1 MYDVVLSL
9 HNILRWVVIIVAVLA
24 LIRMYFGG
32 WAGRKAFSRADDRAS
47 LLFVLMLDIQL
58 LLGII
63 LYVFLSPT
71 TMALLDGSSGMSAP
85 LTRYFG
91 AEHAALMLVA
101 VIVAHVGRAQAKK
114 APDARARFRRTAI
127 WFTVALVLLLAGI
140 PWPFMPIARPWL
152 RLPF

>member
-1 MYDVVLSL
+1 MYNFVLSL
-9 HNILRWVVIIVAVLA
+9 HNIIRWVVLIVAILA

-32 WAGRKAFSRADDRAS
+32 WGGRKAFSRADDRAS
-47 LLFVLMLDIQL
+47 LLFVTMLDIQL
-58 LLGII
+58 LVGII

-71 TMALLDGSSGMSAP
+71 TMALLSGDGSMAAP
-85 LTRYFG
+85 MTRYFG
-91 AEHAALMLVA
+91 AEHAALMLIS

-114 APDARARFRRTAI
+114 AADARGKFRRTAI

-140 PWPFMPIARPWL
+140 PWPFMPISRPWL

>member
-1 MYDVVLSL
+1 MYNFVLSL
-9 HNILRWVVIIVAVLA
+9 HNIIRWVVLIVAILA

-32 WAGRKAFSRADDRAS
+32 WGGRKAFSRADDRAS
-47 LLFVLMLDIQL
+47 LLFVTMLDIQL
-58 LLGII
+58 LVGII

-71 TMALLDGSSGMSAP
+71 TMSLLNGSSSMAAP
-85 LTRYFG
+85 MTRYFG
-91 AEHAALMLVA
+91 AEHAALMLIS

-114 APDARARFRRTAI
+114 AADARAKFRRSAI

-140 PWPFMPIARPWL
+140 PWPFMPISRPWL

>member
-9 HNILRWVVIIVAVLA
+9 HNILRWVVLIVAVLA

-32 WAGRKAFSRADDRAS
+32 WGGRKAFSRADDRAS
-47 LLFVLMLDIQL
+47 LLFVTMLDIQL
-58 LLGII
+58 LVGII

-71 TMALLDGSSGMSAP
+71 TTALLNGSSSMAAP
-85 LTRYFG
+85 MTRFFG
-91 AEHAALMLVA
+91 AEHAALMLVS
-101 VIVAHVGRAQAKK
+101 VILAHVGRVQAKK
-114 APDARARFRRTAI
+114 AADARGKFRRTAI